1 VITKKYSSIDQAQS
15 HSIQSSL
22 SLDHYQD
29 CYFELFFK
37 SIIKGA
43 RAMEVGVE
51 EVVVVIEI
59 LKYLDY
65 SEVVV
70 EVAVELRNLR
80 LIS

>member
-1 VITKKYSSIDQAQS
+1 
-15 HSIQSSL
+15 
-22 SLDHYQD
+22 
-29 CYFELFFK
+29 
-37 SIIKGA
+37 
-43 RAMEVGVE
+43 MEVGVE